1 MTRQALGKGLSTLLR
16 DRESSNDRELLELDV
31 DLLEPNR
38 YQPRQIFSED
48 RLEDLAQSIKTHGI
62 IQPIVARRHGDRYQI
77 VAGERRWRAAQR
89 LGLPKV
95 PVLVKVIGDERLL
108 EASLIENIQRENL
121 NPIEEAKA
129 YQRLSQEFN
138 LTQEDLAER
147 TGKDRSTVTNFL
159 RLLKLPE
166 DIQDLVL
173 QERLSMGHAR
183 ALLALDNPADQRD
196 LAGRCLHN
204 GWSVR
209 QLETTISHLKTGQP
223 QLKPEPKRLDPNVKA
238 AVEKLESALGTRVRI
253 VEKKKR
259 GQIEIE
265 YYSQEELQ
273 RLYEYLVREGQNSE
287 EGVRA

>member
-1 MTRQALGKGLSTLLR
+1 TMTRQALGKGLSTLLK
-16 DRESSNDRELLELDV
+16 DRESSGDHELLELDV

-48 RLEDLAQSIKTHGI
+48 RLEDLAKSIKTHGI
-62 IQPIVARRHGDRYQI
+62 VQPIVARRHGDRYEI

-89 LGLPKV
+89 LGLLKV

-209 QLETTISHLKTGQP
+209 QLETTISHLKTGER

-238 AVEKLESALGTRVRI
+238 
-253 VEKKKR
+253 
-259 GQIEIE
+259 
-265 YYSQEELQ
+265 
-273 RLYEYLVREGQNSE
+273 
-287 EGVRA
+287 